1 MKSNQTLTPARSLSE
16 GEGENSRQT
25 VGETGA
31 AGHSVVRASLFPRP
45 IGWGE
50 GPGAVAFS

>member
-1 MKSNQTLTPARSLSE
+1 MKSNQTLTPTRSLSE

-25 VGETGA
+25 VGEPGA
-31 AGHSVVRASLFPRP
+31 AGPSVVRASLFPRP